1 MRAWQQAEDFPPDKI
16 AGQRIDSLA
25 PAVSL
30 LPFSRTR
37 LINCNADH
45 EIGRAHV

>member
-16 AGQRIDSLA
+16 AGQRIDSPV
-25 PAVSL
+25 PAVSH

-37 LINCNADH
+37 LIK
-45 EIGRAHV
+45 IGRAHV

>member
-16 AGQRIDSLA
+16 AGQRIDSPA

-37 LINCNADH
+37 LINCNA
-45 EIGRAHV
+45 EHVHVRE